1 MLLSF
6 LSAYRQ
12 RKVIKQY
19 QQLLKAAQ
27 KVLAYRQ
34 DILSSE
40 ALASIIQAQTSLQAS
55 ISDWKPHQSLEA
67 ANRAAELLDKQL
79 KQHGGKIYP
88 MGFWG
93 ENVEMIVVAAILAI
107 GFRSFF
113 FQPFKIP
120 TNSMYPSY
128 YGMTD
133 VVYTDEKPEPSR
145 WAKLK
150 NYLLLGSET
159 HRVLA
164 PATGELVVPIF
175 GPESERPGGL
185 LAFKIDKIPAYFGL
199 IQEPGRIYT
208 FFVQGK
214 PVDLPLPADYS
225 LDDVFLKRYFPNQD
239 IADVLSAAFK
249 QGRIKPGRNGQY
261 LWFTGINV
269 SNHQSILNFDILTG
283 DRLFVDR
290 FTYNFRLPAVGDA
303 IVFYTRKIKGLA
315 AADGTP
321 DDRFYIKRLVGLP
334 GDTLEVKPP
343 VLYRNGQP
351 ITGSKAF
358 DFNAQQI
365 REYPGYVPAWHLK
378 AHIPLK
384 VPQTGYYA
392 MGDNSPYS
400 LDSRNW
406 GTVPVEEVMGRA
418 IFIYY
423 PFTQR
428 WGISD

>member
-6 LSAYRQ
+6 ISAYRQ

-19 QQLLKAAQ
+19 QQFIQTAQ

-34 DILSSE
+34 DVLSPQAVE
-40 ALASIIQAQTSLQAS
+40 GIRQAQHNLQAS
-55 ISDWKPHQSLEA
+55 IQARQPHESLDA
-67 ANRAAELLDKQL
+67 VNRAGELLEKEL

-133 VVYTDEKPEPSR
+133 VVYTDETPEPSG
-145 WAKLK
+145 WVKLK
-150 NYLLLGSET
+150 NYLLLGSE
-159 HRVLA
+159 HHNVLA

-175 GPESERPGGL
+175 GPESERPAGL
-185 LAFKIDKIPAYFGL
+185 LAFQIDKVPAYFGL

-214 PVDLPLPADYS
+214 PVDLALPADYS
-225 LDDVFLKRYFPNQD
+225 LDDVFLKRYFPGQD
-239 IADVLSAAFK
+239 IADVLSVAFK
-249 QGRIKPGRNGQY
+249 EGRIRPGRNGQY
-261 LWFTGINV
+261 LWFTGVAV
-269 SNHQSILNFDILTG
+269 SAYQSILNFDILTG

-290 FTYNFRLPAVGDA
+290 LTYNFRSPAVGDA
-303 IVFYTRKIKGLA
+303 IVFYTRQIKGLA

-321 DDRFYIKRLVGLP
+321 DDRFYIKRLVGMP
-334 GDTLEVKPP
+334 GDVLEVQSP
-343 VLYRNGQP
+343 VLYRNGEP
-351 ITGSKAF
+351 IHGSKAF
-358 DFNAQQI
+358 ELNAKQQQD
-365 REYPGYVPAWHLK
+365 YPGYVPAWHLK
-378 AHIPLK
+378 PHIPLK
-384 VPQTGYYA
+384 VPSTGYYA

-406 GTVPVEEVMGRA
+406 GTVPRQEVMGRA

-423 PFTQR
+423 PFTKR